1 MSNKDPVTEKLYIYH
16 FLIAVSIL
24 IAGTVWAIWDEAVTR
39 RPWKYYQ
46 QEFLKN
52 AKKKYTKD
60 LIESKKA
67 IDSKEYKKL
76 YKEYQE
82 ACNEYDQNEERK
94 KKVLELEILNMGL
107 DSIMRDFRTSHSMYQ
122 ALVYKMEKNPGI
134 KEEMSEL
141 IRRLESDV
149 GNFRERL
156 MALENRK
163 HEIQNE
169 LKKIGEKKEAFKKEL
184 EGYTEVVQVIQRS
197 LDSLKNT
204 KVEIKQVVNSDMGV
218 IDRCMSC
225 HIGIDKTG
233 FENMDGVLETHPAV
247 FFKVDKNS
255 ASGVKR
261 RKDILGVHPVEK
273 FGCVL
278 CHRGQGYATTTPE
291 EAHGEVRFW
300 LTPMLSGRYLQSSCL
315 KCHDKEV
322 ELPGAEIAFKGK
334 RFFVELGCIGCH
346 TVKGIE
352 TDEKKVQIGPD
363 LTQIQRKVYP
373 DWLVQWLKNPND
385 FRHDTRMPD
394 FRLTHQ
400 EAREIA
406 SYLWQNSKE
415 EESGYKNV
423 EMEIKNSAGGKEIF
437 EQVGCLGCHRVG
449 EKGNR
454 FGPDLSRIGEKVRYE
469 YLIEWLMKP
478 KKYQPKTVMPDLRL
492 TRDEAERLAAY
503 LVTLKTAVPDND
515 GEILNDP
522 KEAEAGYD
530 LISRY
535 GCFGCHS
542 IKGMENKGKVG
553 AELTTIGSKPVEQFD
568 FGLIE
573 DEITKGAGI
582 KSIHD
587 NVGKARQLWLINK
600 LKNPRVFDSGRYKKP
615 EEKLRMPDFHMS
627 DEIRDA
633 LVIFLSGLTDEKI
646 PISYKSRPSDEEMAI
661 LGGERLIRR
670 YNCTGCHQLDM
681 EKILLKD
688 GLELEGMTKLEE
700 EGLVFFQLWQDCSDL
715 SKKAGENV
723 GIPLEDIDERKP
735 KIGGD
740 IVPIIAEGMAEN
752 KGIVLQ
758 EALAFTPPVLYG
770 EGKKVQP
777 LWLFDF
783 LQNPVK
789 LRPWLT
795 VRMPIFGID
804 KDDATVLTKYFM
816 SVDKEVYPYL
826 RLLER
831 EDSYRDAKLRLD
843 SEYYTKAKNLMDSK
857 DVNCISCHVR
867 GDVQPSGDPSGWAP
881 DMTLAHKRLKPL
893 WIEEWLKDPQKLQP
907 GTKMPKFPWEQ
918 FDALYPG
925 TVENRIGLIKD
936 YLMNEEEVKRQ

>member
-1 MSNKDPVTEKLYIYH
+1 MTDKDPLTEKSYRFH
-16 FLIAVSIL
+16 FVIAVFIL

-52 AKKKYTKD
+52 AKEKYTKD
-60 LIESKKA
+60 MIESKKA
-67 IDSKEYKKL
+67 IDSEEYKEL

-94 KKVLELEILNMGL
+94 KKVLELEIIEMGL

-122 ALVYKMEKNPGI
+122 ALVYKIERNPHI
-134 KEEMSEL
+134 KEEMSEMFG
-141 IRRLESDV
+141 RLETDV
-149 GNFRERL
+149 SNFRERL
-156 MALENRK
+156 TALEAK
-163 HEIQNE
+163 KQEIQNE

-184 EGYTEVVQVIQRS
+184 EGYTEVVQAIQRS
-197 LDSLKNT
+197 LDSLKNA
-204 KVEIKQVVNSDMGV
+204 KVEIKQVVNRDIGM
-218 IDRCMSC
+218 IDRCVSC

-233 FENMDGVLETHPAV
+233 HEEMNGVLKRHSPI
-247 FFKVDKNS
+247 FLKVDENS
-255 ASGVKR
+255 VSGTKR

-273 FGCVL
+273 FGCTV

-291 EAHGEVRFW
+291 ESHGEVRFW
-300 LTPMLSGRYLQSSCL
+300 PTPMLRAKFIQSSCL

-322 ELPGAEIAFKGK
+322 DLSGAEIAFKGK
-334 RFFVELGCIGCH
+334 KLFVELGCIGCH
-346 TVKGIE
+346 IVKGIE

-363 LTQIQRKVYP
+363 LTQIHRKVYP
-373 DWLVQWLKNPND
+373 DWLIQWLKNPKG
-385 FRHDTRMPD
+385 FRHDTKMPD
-394 FRLTHQ
+394 FRLTPQ
-400 EAREIA
+400 EAKEIA
-406 SYLWQNSKE
+406 SYLWQNSDSE
-415 EESGYKNV
+415 EQELAEKD
-423 EMEIKNSAGGKEIF
+423 AGMDIAEGKEIL
-437 EQVGCLGCHRVG
+437 ENVGCLGCHRVG
-449 EKGNR
+449 EKGND
-454 FGPDLSRIGEKVRYE
+454 FGSDLSRIGEKVRYE
-469 YLIEWLMKP
+469 YLIEWLIDP
-478 KKYQPKTVMPDLRL
+478 KKYQPKTVMPDLKL
-492 TRDEAERLAAY
+492 TRDEAEKLSAY

-522 KEAEAGYD
+522 KEAEAGYT

-573 DEITKGAGI
+573 DEIIRDSGI

-587 NVGKARQLWLINK
+587 NVGKARRLWFINK
-600 LKNPRVFDSGRYKKP
+600 LKDPRVFDRGRYKKP
-615 EEKLRMPDFHMS
+615 EERLRMPDFHMS

-633 LVIFLSGLTDEKI
+633 LVIFLSGLTDEKT
-646 PISYKSRPSDEEMAI
+646 PISYKSSPSDEEMAI
-661 LGGERLIRR
+661 LDGERLIRR
-670 YNCTGCHQLDM
+670 YNCTGCHQINM
-681 EKILLKD
+681 EKIILKN
-688 GLELEGMTKLEE
+688 GTELEGMTGLEE
-700 EGLVFFQLWQDCSDL
+700 EGLLFFQLWKDCPDL
-715 SKKAGENV
+715 GKKAGENV

-740 IVPIIAEGMAEN
+740 IVPIIAEGMAED

-777 LWLFDF
+777 QWLFDF
-783 LQNPVK
+783 LQNPIS

-795 VRMPIFGID
+795 VRMPRFEID
-804 KDDATVLTKYFM
+804 EDDATVLTKYFM
-816 SVDKEVYPYL
+816 SVDKEAYPYL
-826 RLLER
+826 RILER
-831 EDSYRDAKLRLD
+831 KDSYRDAKLKLD
-843 SEYYTKAKNLMDSK
+843 PEYYTKAKNLMDSK

-881 DMTLAHKRLKPL
+881 DMALGHKRLKPS
-893 WIEEWLKDPQKLQP
+893 WILDWLKDPQKLQP